1 MVEPN
6 EYVAALYAATKSAVQ
21 GRDAMKEAVRQNLPQ
36 QYHRALRTKPEARA
50 ATALLAVRR
59 QLGDLAGERRRIDE
73 KQRLSPEMRSVQ
85 MEQVDEAMAQVAEG
99 TMLWLADKLAGHG

>member
-1 MVEPN
+1 MEPN

-50 ATALLAVRR
+50 ADALLAVRR
-59 QLGDLAGERRRIDE
+59 QIGDLTGERRRIGE
-73 KQRLSPEMRSVQ
+73 SRLPPEMMDVQ
-85 MEQVDEAMAQVAEG
+85 QEQASEAIAQVAEG
-99 TMLWLADKLAGHG
+99 TMMWLSDFLRGEP